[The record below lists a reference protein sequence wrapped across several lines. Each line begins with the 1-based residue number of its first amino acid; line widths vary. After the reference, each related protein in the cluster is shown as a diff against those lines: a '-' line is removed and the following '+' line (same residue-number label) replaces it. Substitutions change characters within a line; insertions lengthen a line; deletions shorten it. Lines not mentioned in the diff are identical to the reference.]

1 MLLRRLTDTPLIHNL
16 KHSASSKFRN
26 GTKRNFSA
34 HDSGQMVSQSQKKL
48 AARQEELM
56 KRGLPKR
63 TKIPNV
69 ENIIVV
75 ASGKGGVG
83 KSTTAVNLA
92 LALSEVESQN
102 KVGLLDMDV
111 FGPSIPRMMNLS
123 GSPAL
128 TKNDYMIPLT
138 NYNIKCMS
146 MGFLVEEKAAIVWR
160 GPMVM
165 SAVQR
170 LLLRTDW
177 GELSHLV
184 LDLPPGTGD
193 TQLSI
198 SQLVEVTGA
207 VIVSAPQD
215 IALLDARRGAEM
227 FRKVNIPV
235 LGVVQNMSI
244 FTCPKCGH
252 QEHIF
257 GQHGVQ
263 NLATELGIDLL
274 GDVALDPTIRQC
286 ADEGQPVL
294 VSYPKSTQAE
304 SYRSIAKNLM
314 HNILLLNKIS

>member
-83 KSTTAVNLA
+83 KSTTA
-92 LALSEVESQN
+92 
-102 KVGLLDMDV
+102 D
-111 FGPSIPRMMNLS
+111 
-123 GSPAL
+123 
-128 TKNDYMIPLT
+128 DYMIPLT

-207 VIVSAPQD
+207 VIVSTPQD

>member
-198 SQLVEVTGA
+198 SQLVEVTG
-207 VIVSAPQD
+207 
-215 IALLDARRGAEM
+215 
-227 FRKVNIPV
+227 
-235 LGVVQNMSI
+235 
-244 FTCPKCGH
+244 
-252 QEHIF
+252 
-257 GQHGVQ
+257 
-263 NLATELGIDLL
+263 IDLL